1 MTRPNQSGDPVGI
14 GSKKLLD
21 DCFAHDPKRMPA
33 AEALALLRSRV
44 AVLVETETVSLNDA
58 FGRILAEDVS
68 STRDVP
74 SFDNVAVDGFAFAH
88 ASLTSRSNE
97 PTSLDLTEG
106 RSAAGHPFEGIV
118 KKGHAVRV
126 LTGGALP
133 EGADTALMQED
144 VTIDGDR
151 GDRVLIPSGVKHG
164 ANCRLAGEDM
174 KKGQVVLRSGLRLRP
189 HQVGVAATVGRAS
202 LSVHCPLR
210 VALVSSGDELREPGE
225 PLPHGMTYDS
235 NRSIL
240 RGLLETL
247 GVTVSDQGIWP
258 DRADVVQAKMAELA
272 HDHHAIITSGGA
284 SRGDEDHMVEAVRT
298 LGQMHFWQI
307 AVKPGRPLAFGQ
319 LRGKRGDTVFI
330 GLPGNPVAAVICFL
344 LFARPMLTALAGG
357 TWPKPNTFLVPADFS
372 MKKKPG
378 RREYLRARLLENENG
393 LQVVRKIE
401 REGSGI
407 LTSLTE
413 ADGLI
418 DIAED
423 VVSVS
428 PGDPVPFIPFSEFGL

>member
-1 MTRPNQSGDPVGI
+1 MTGSVG
-14 GSKKLLD
+14 GEAQAKPLLD

-33 AEALALLRSRV
+33 KEALDLLRARV
-44 AVLVETETVSLNDA
+44 SVQVDSEEVALADA
-58 FGRILAEDVS
+58 HGRHLAEVVIS
-68 STRDVP
+68 GRKVP

-88 ASLTSRSNE
+88 ASLAADGPSRL
-97 PTSLDLTEG
+97 SLVEG
-106 RSAAGHPFEGIV
+106 RAAAGHPFTGLV
-118 KKGHAVRV
+118 PPGHAVRV

-133 EGADTALMQED
+133 DGTDTALMQED
-144 VTIDGDR
+144 TVTDG
-151 GDRVLIPSGVKHG
+151 GDLLIPKGVKSG

-174 KKGQVVLRSGLRLRP
+174 KEGQVVLEPGLRLRP
-189 HQVGVAATVGRAS
+189 QEVGVAASLGRRM
-202 LSVHCPLR
+202 LRVFQPLR

-235 NRSIL
+235 NRTIL
-240 RGLLETL
+240 RGLLEGL
-247 GVTVSDQGIWP
+247 GVAVSDQGIWP
-258 DRADVVQAKMAELA
+258 DRADVVQARMADLA
-272 HDHHAIITSGGA
+272 KDHHAIITSGGA
-284 SRGDEDHMVEAVRT
+284 SRGDEDHMVEAVRR
-298 LGQMHFWQI
+298 LGQLHFWQI

-319 LRGKRGDTVFI
+319 LKQGDNDAVFI

-344 LFARPMLTALAGG
+344 LFARPMLTALGG
-357 TWPKPNTFLVPADFS
+357 GNWPSPRAFLVPADFS

-378 RREYLRARLLENENG
+378 RREYLRACLVQDDQDGQR
-393 LQVVRKIE
+393 VRKIE

-423 VVSVS
+423 VVVVA
-428 PGDPVPFIPFSEFGL
+428 PGDPVPFIPFSEFGLR

>member
-1 MTRPNQSGDPVGI
+1 M
-14 GSKKLLD
+14 SKLRAKPLLD

-33 AEALALLRSRV
+33 AEALALLRERV
-44 AVLVETETVSLNDA
+44 QTVVDIEDIPLHDA
-58 FGRILAEDVS
+58 CGRFLAEPVVS
-68 STRDVP
+68 GRNVP

-88 ASLTSRSNE
+88 GGSATR
-97 PTSLDLTEG
+97 LDLVAG
-106 RSAAGHPFEGIV
+106 RSAAGHPYAGTV
-118 KKGHAVRV
+118 PAGHAVRV

-133 EGADTALMQED
+133 AGTDTALMQED
-144 VTIDGDR
+144 VVVDGSQ
-151 GDRVLIPSGVKHG
+151 VLIPEGVKSG

-174 KKGQVVLRSGLRLRP
+174 KDGQTVLEPGCRLRP
-189 HQVGVAATVGRAS
+189 QEVGVAATVGRRT
-202 LSVHCPLR
+202 LRVHRPLN

-235 NRSIL
+235 NRTIL
-240 RGLLETL
+240 RGLLQTL

-258 DRADVVQAKMAELA
+258 DRADVVQHNMRDAAK
-272 HDHHAIITSGGA
+272 DHHVIITSGGA
-284 SRGDEDHMVEAVRT
+284 SRGDEDHMVDAVRD
-298 LGQMHFWQI
+298 LGRLHFWQI

-319 LRGKRGDTVFI
+319 LGDAVFV

-344 LFARPMLTALAGG
+344 IFARPMLTALAGG
-357 TWPKPNTFLVPADFS
+357 GWTEPRSFLVPADFC

-378 RREYLRARLLENENG
+378 RREYLRARLVQRENG
-393 LQVVRKIE
+393 SLAARKIE

-418 DIAED
+418 DVAEE
-423 VVSVS
+423 VTTVGK
-428 PGDPVPFIPFSEFGL
+428 GDLVPFMPFSEFGI

>member
-1 MTRPNQSGDPVGI
+1 MIEPSRAKVQVKP
-14 GSKKLLD
+14 LLD

-44 AVLVETETVSLNDA
+44 DVVVDTEDVLLSNA
-58 FGRILAEDVS
+58 YGRFLAEPLIS
-68 STRDVP
+68 ERNVP

-88 ASLTSRSNE
+88 AALASSMIEPDGPSRL
-97 PTSLDLTEG
+97 PLMEG
-106 RSAAGHPFEGIV
+106 RAAAGHPLKGIV
-118 KKGHAVRV
+118 PTGHAVRV

-133 EGADTALMQED
+133 DGTDTALMQED
-144 VTIDGDR
+144 VTIDGNHI
-151 GDRVLIPSGVKHG
+151 LIPKGVKQG

-174 KKGQVVLRSGLRLRP
+174 KKGQVVLEPGLRLRP
-189 HQVGVAATVGRAS
+189 QEVGIAATMGRPMIK
-202 LSVHCPLR
+202 VYQPLR
-210 VALVSSGDELREPGE
+210 VALVSSGDELREPGV

-235 NRSIL
+235 NRTIL

-247 GVTVSDQGIWP
+247 GVTISDQGIWP
-258 DRADVVQAKMAELA
+258 DQADVVQERMRALA
-272 HDHHAIITSGGA
+272 DDHHVIITSGGA
-284 SRGDEDHMVEAVRT
+284 SRGDEDHMVEAIRQ
-298 LGQMHFWQI
+298 LGQLHFWQI

-319 LRGKRGDTVFI
+319 LQGRLGDTIFI

-357 TWPKPNTFLVPADFS
+357 NWPEPNAFLVPADFS

-378 RREYLRARLLENENG
+378 RREFLRAQLLRHVDG
-393 LQVVRKIE
+393 TQAVRKIE

-407 LTSLTE
+407 LTSLTD

-418 DIAED
+418 NVAED
-423 VVSVS
+423 VTSIA
-428 PGDPVPFIPFSEFGL
+428 PGDPVPFIPFREFGL

>member
-1 MTRPNQSGDPVGI
+1 MTRVNQVRDPVGI
-14 GSKKLLD
+14 EAKKLLD

-33 AEALALLRSRV
+33 AEALSLLQSRV
-44 AVLVETETVSLNDA
+44 AVLVDQETVSLNDA
-58 FGRILAEDVS
+58 FGRILAEDVT
-68 STRDVP
+68 STRYVP

-88 ASLTSRSNE
+88 ANLASDGDE
-97 PTSLDLTEG
+97 PTSLVLTEG
-106 RSAAGHPFEGIV
+106 RSAAGHPFEGV
-118 KKGHAVRV
+118 VEKGHAVRV

-133 EGADTALMQED
+133 EGTDTALMQED
-144 VTIDGDR
+144 VTIDG
-151 GDRVLIPSGVKHG
+151 GRVLIPGGVKHG

-174 KKGQVVLRSGLRLRP
+174 QNGQVVLRSGLRLRP
-189 HQVGVAATVGRAS
+189 HEVGVAATVGRRS
-202 LSVHCPLR
+202 LVVHRPLR

-235 NRSIL
+235 NRTIL
-240 RGLLETL
+240 RGLLQNL

-272 HDHHAIITSGGA
+272 QDHHAIITSGGA
-284 SRGDEDHMVEAVRT
+284 SRGDEDHMVDAVRK

-319 LRGKRGDTVFI
+319 LRGPRGDTVFI
-330 GLPGNPVAAVICFL
+330 GLPGNPVAAVVCFL
-344 LFARPMLTALAGG
+344 LFARPMLTALAGAS
-357 TWPKPNTFLVPADFS
+357 WPTPNAFLIPADFA

-378 RREYLRARLLENENG
+378 RREYLRARLLHDNEG
-393 LQVVRKIE
+393 RQVVRKIE

-423 VVSVS
+423 TVSVS
-428 PGDPVPFIPFSEFGL
+428 PGDLVPFIPFREFGL